1 MPTLMSKRLCLPL
14 LLLLS
19 SIAIAE
25 QPYSRTFKARDTFVD
40 ATDPAPAAQAALD
53 LAKWKPADFEV
64 VSSLPAAGREMDQ
77 ANEAGFTA
85 LVRFPSPKAN
95 GDKLND
101 TVTMEWFVARDATGK
116 PIEAQ
121 AMLVLHILQND
132 MAVPRAFAR
141 EFAKAGIHSFVMY
154 MPHYGPRRKPGI
166 KPDVKTFLE
175 GAQQAVADARRARD
189 AINALPNIKK
199 DRIGIQG
206 TSLGGFICT
215 GAASLDGIFNPV
227 MPTLAG
233 ADLPDLFMHGKKEV
247 AQIREQVRKM
257 GITDEEFLALV
268 SKIDPLHLA
277 HRLDPKK
284 TWLFNAE
291 QDEVIP
297 AANAKAL
304 AKAAKIPDDQHIWM
318 IGGHVTC
325 IINLPVVMP
334 MMIERIKS
342 ADR

>member
-1 MPTLMSKRLCLPL
+1 MLTR
-14 LLLLS
+14 LLS
-19 SIAIAE
+19 LLVLLTASVAVAD
-25 QPYSRTFKARDTFVD
+25 QPYSRTFSASDTFTRTTD
-40 ATDPAPAAQAALD
+40 ADPAAQAALD
-53 LAKWKPADFEV
+53 LAKWKPQEFEV
-64 VSSLPAAGREMDQ
+64 LTSLPAQGREMDKANQ
-77 ANEAGFTA
+77 AGYGAI
-85 LVRFPSPKAN
+85 VKFPSPKAN

-101 TVTMEWFVARDATGK
+101 TVTMEWFVARDAQGK
-116 PIEAQ
+116 PIEAP
-121 AMLVLHILQND
+121 AMVVLHILQNE
-132 MAVPRAFAR
+132 MTIPRLFAR
-141 EFAKAGIHSFVMY
+141 EFSRQGIHAFVMY

-189 AINALPNIKK
+189 AINALPNIRR

-215 GAASLDGIFNPV
+215 GAASLDGVFNPV

-257 GITDEEFLALV
+257 GISDEEFRAMI
-268 SKIDPLHLA
+268 SRIDPLLLA

-284 TWLFNAE
+284 TWLFNAQ

-297 AANAKAL
+297 MANAKAL
-304 AKAAKIPDDQHIWM
+304 AKAAKIPEHQHIWM
-318 IGGHVTC
+318 TGGHVTC
-325 IINLPVVMP
+325 IVNLPVVLPVMV
-334 MMIERIKS
+334 EKIKA